1 VGKAWLPRR
10 TLAGTYDDD
19 WLKNQ
24 WPLPPK
30 DFDDAYW
37 NCAPADQQVDYLPPG
52 TEVLLLNLHAP
63 DAPASSE
70 TWQGKL
76 PQHQLFVRMR
86 LSDKLQQSVF
96 KDTAMNLDT
105 LVIDMASQT
114 IHATYRFNTA
124 HMDFRGFELGLENMI
139 YGKGLPPHWRDPAS

>member
-1 VGKAWLPRR
+1 MSNSG
-10 TLAGTYDDD
+10 
-19 WLKNQ
+19 
-24 WPLPPK
+24 
-30 DFDDAYW
+30 
-37 NCAPADQQVDYLPPG
+37 G

-96 KDTAMNLDT
+96 KDAAMDLDT
-105 LVIDMASQT
+105 FVIDMAT
-114 IHATYRFNTA
+114 HKIHATYRFNTA
-124 HMDFRGFELGLENMI
+124 HMDFRGFDLGLDNMI
-139 YGKGLPPHWRDPAS
+139 YGKGLPPTGETPPDDFVDPDIFAPKP